1 MANNTGVF
9 FNINDND
16 GIPLVGVST
25 DGRVF
30 LDPFYGNVGI
40 GTTNPSVKLDV
51 IGNTKV
57 KGDFTVTNGDL
68 HITRTDTATGDI
80 LANGG
85 TDGIFGIENTT
96 NSGSI
101 YLSARNSSGSLNN
114 TITFNSSSATING
127 SLTVAG
133 VGASVGIGTDNP
145 SEKLS
150 VYGAVES
157 LYDTLGE
164 GGQFILRG
172 KTGTP
177 IRWNIDNYSIGGGA
191 TNLFR
196 IFKEDNSTAGANG
209 RVYVG
214 ITTIGEFIIGDGAGD
229 LSPTGTANQQLQ
241 VQSGAYVSGNVGI
254 GTTNPS
260 VKLDVIG
267 NTKVKGD
274 FTVTNGDLH
283 ITRTDTATGDI
294 LANGGTDGIFG
305 IENTTNSGSI
315 YLSARNSSGSLNNTI
330 TFNSSSAT
338 INGSLTVAG
347 VGASVGI
354 GTDNPTAKLDVLG
367 DVNISGI
374 LTASK
379 VASGIPQNTKT
390 SAYILQK
397 SDVGKYISITSGG
410 VTVPSGIFSEGDV
423 ISVYNNSA
431 SNQTITQGDSVT
443 MYFSGTSTTGN
454 RTLSQRGLSTILC
467 VGSNTFIIGGAGLS

>member
-30 LDPFYGNVGI
+30 LDPFYGNVGV
-40 GTTNPSVKLDV
+40 GTTNPSSKLHV
-51 IGNTKV
+51 SGGAYVSGN
-57 KGDFTVTNGDL
+57 L
-68 HITRTDTATGDI
+68 
-80 LANGG
+80 
-85 TDGIFGIENTT
+85 
-96 NSGSI
+96 
-101 YLSARNSSGSLNN
+101 
-114 TITFNSSSATING
+114 
-127 SLTVAG
+127 
-133 VGASVGIGTDNP
+133 GIGTDNP

-157 LYDTLGE
+157 LYDTIGE

-177 IRWNIDNYSIGGGA
+177 IRY
-191 TNLFR
+191 LFR

-214 ITTIGEFIIGDGAGD
+214 ITTIGEFIIGDGAGG

-241 VQSGAYVSGNVGI
+241 VQSGAYVSGNLGIGTTIPGAKLNVVDNSSSDALRITQTGSGNALVVEDTTNPDSTPVVISATGRIGIGTINPTNARYNSAYTQLVVSGDSSSLRNGITIDAYTTPGIVFQGRFFEAESSTRGYLFYYPFNSNTYSLDDSQQITGRGFVISPSERNVVAITSSFLATSSNINVGI
-254 GTTNPS
+254 GT
-260 VKLDVIG
+260 V
-267 NTKVKGD
+267 
-274 FTVTNGDLH
+274 
-283 ITRTDTATGDI
+283 
-294 LANGGTDGIFG
+294 
-305 IENTTNSGSI
+305 
-315 YLSARNSSGSLNNTI
+315 
-330 TFNSSSAT
+330 
-338 INGSLTVAG
+338 
-347 VGASVGI
+347 
-354 GTDNPTAKLDVLG
+354 NPTAKLDVLG

>member
-9 FNINDND
+9 FNINYND

-30 LDPFYGNVGI
+30 LDPFY
-40 GTTNPSVKLDV
+40 
-51 IGNTKV
+51 
-57 KGDFTVTNGDL
+57 
-68 HITRTDTATGDI
+68 
-80 LANGG
+80 
-85 TDGIFGIENTT
+85 
-96 NSGSI
+96 
-101 YLSARNSSGSLNN
+101 
-114 TITFNSSSATING
+114 
-127 SLTVAG
+127 
-133 VGASVGIGTDNP
+133 
-145 SEKLS
+145 
-150 VYGAVES
+150 
-157 LYDTLGE
+157 
-164 GGQFILRG
+164 
-172 KTGTP
+172 
-177 IRWNIDNYSIGGGA
+177 
-191 TNLFR
+191 
-196 IFKEDNSTAGANG
+196 
-209 RVYVG
+209 
-214 ITTIGEFIIGDGAGD
+214 
-229 LSPTGTANQQLQ
+229 
-241 VQSGAYVSGNVGI
+241 GNVGI

-397 SDVGKYISITSGG
+397 SDVGKYISITSGV